1 MSKTVSVGLDIGSSA
16 VRAAE
21 VVIDGDKRTLQR
33 FAQVGLPAGAVVEGE
48 VRDQAVVTTALKRLW
63 QHGRFSTKSVVVG
76 LGSQRAMVRQ
86 VEMPPMSDS
95 ELRSALRFKI
105 GEFLPIP
112 VEQAVVD
119 FSPLP
124 GGDDSSGKRR
134 VLLVAA
140 QRDVALDIASVVGAA
155 GLRVRSIDASALALL
170 RAVAPPRGPDGNSGP
185 GGGMEAVVGV
195 GAQLVTVAVR
205 EGGIPRFVR
214 TVALPEEAMVRGS
227 AEALATVPGT
237 PDPARRGGSPG
248 APGAG
253 VDTLYLESIVG
264 EVRSSL
270 EYLLS
275 QSQSQ
280 SFEHVLLTGGGAMAP
295 GLTEALSRALSL
307 PVNFAELGFQI
318 DKKELGLD
326 AQALNDASYRWLT
339 AVGLSLWGTDAYG
352 KASLLPAEI
361 LAKRQQQRILVGA
374 MAGIAVVAVALAGV
388 SVAKVNSAHDISAQI
403 RSSQVEASSLSQ
415 KIASLGYVTKI
426 PDEVKARQALAISAL
441 SGDISWTGLLGRIAK
456 ALPPTVTVQQIA
468 LTKTETVSASG
479 GAWLPVSGDVVGSI
493 QMTAVTTGGAAA
505 VAQFIDRVSRVAG
518 LQALWVSSTNHAT
531 GSTTMQVTAQ
541 VTTAALSARVAAL
554 PGGGK

>member
-1 MSKTVSVGLDIGSSA
+1 
-16 VRAAE
+16 
-21 VVIDGDKRTLQR
+21 
-33 FAQVGLPAGAVVEGE
+33 
-48 VRDQAVVTTALKRLW
+48 
-63 QHGRFSTKSVVVG
+63 
-76 LGSQRAMVRQ
+76 
-86 VEMPPMSDS
+86 
-95 ELRSALRFKI
+95 
-105 GEFLPIP
+105 
-112 VEQAVVD
+112 
-119 FSPLP
+119 
-124 GGDDSSGKRR
+124 
-134 VLLVAA
+134 
-140 QRDVALDIASVVGAA
+140 
-155 GLRVRSIDASALALL
+155 
-170 RAVAPPRGPDGNSGP
+170 
-185 GGGMEAVVGV
+185 
-195 GAQLVTVAVR
+195 
-205 EGGIPRFVR
+205 
-214 TVALPEEAMVRGS
+214 
-227 AEALATVPGT
+227 
-237 PDPARRGGSPG
+237 
-248 APGAG
+248 
-253 VDTLYLESIVG
+253 VG

>member
-21 VVIDGDKRTLQR
+21 VSIDGDKRTLRR

-48 VRDQAVVTTALKRLW
+48 VRDHAVVAAALKRLW
-63 QHGRFSTKSVVVG
+63 QHGRFTSKSVVVG

-86 VEMPPMSDS
+86 VEMPPMSDT

-124 GGDDSSGKRR
+124 GGDASSGKRR

-140 QRDVALDIASVVGAA
+140 QRDVALDIAAVVASA
-155 GLRVRSIDASALALL
+155 GLRLRSIDASALALL
-170 RAVAPPRGPDGNSGP
+170 RAVAPPRGPDGHSGP
-185 GGGMEAVVGV
+185 GGGLEAVVGV

-214 TVALPEEAMVRGS
+214 TVALPEEAIVRGS

-237 PDPARRGGSPG
+237 SGPAQRAVRPGGPAS
-248 APGAG
+248 G
-253 VDTLYLESIVG
+253 VDTLYLESIVA

-280 SFEHVLLTGGGAMAP
+280 NFEHVLLTGGGAMAP

-307 PVNFAELGFQI
+307 PVNFAELGFEI
-318 DKKELGLD
+318 DHKELGLD
-326 AQALNDASYRWLT
+326 AQALTDASYRWLT
-339 AVGLSLWGTDAYG
+339 AVGLALWGTDVYG

-361 LAKRQQQRILVGA
+361 LAKRQQQRIMVAAL
-374 MAGIAVVAVALAGV
+374 AGVAVVAVALGGV
-388 SVAKVNSAHDISAQI
+388 SFARINSAHSISNQI
-403 RSSQVEASSLSQ
+403 HTSQTEASALTHR
-415 KIASLGYVTKI
+415 IDSLGYVTKV
-426 PDEVKARQALAISAL
+426 PDEVKQTRALAVEAL
-441 SGDISWTGLLGRIAK
+441 AGDINWTGLLQRITRS
-456 ALPPTVTVQQIA
+456 LPATVTVQSIT
-468 LTKTETVSASG
+468 LDKTETAPLSAGPSG
-479 GAWLPVSGDVVGSI
+479 PGYVEVVGTI
-493 QMTAVTTGGAAA
+493 QMSAQTTGGAAQ
-505 VAQFIDRVSRVAG
+505 VAKFIDNVSRVKG
-518 LQALWVSSTNHAT
+518 LQALWVSSTTHST
-531 GSTTMQVTAQ
+531 GYTSMDATAQ
-541 VTTAALSARVAAL
+541 VTTAALSNRAAAL

>member
-21 VVIDGDKRTLQR
+21 VLIDGDKRTLRR
-33 FAQVGLPAGAVVEGE
+33 FAQVGLPTGAVIEGE
-48 VRDQAVVTTALKRLW
+48 VRDHAVVATALKRLW

-86 VEMPPMSDS
+86 VEMPPMSDA

-140 QRDVALDIASVVGAA
+140 QRDVALDIAAVVGEA

-170 RAVAPPRGPDGNSGP
+170 RAVAPPRGPDGRSGP

-205 EGGIPRFVR
+205 DGGIPRFVR
-214 TVALPEEAMVRGS
+214 TVALPEEAIIRGS
-227 AEALATVPGT
+227 AEAFASVPGT
-237 PDPARRGGSPG
+237 SDLARHAVRAG
-248 APGAG
+248 APASG
-253 VDTLYLESIVG
+253 VDTLHLESIVA

-280 SFEHVLLTGGGAMAP
+280 TFEHVLLTGGGAMAP
-295 GLTEALSRALSL
+295 GLTEALSKALNL
-307 PVNFAELGFQI
+307 PVNFAELGFEI
-318 DKKELGLD
+318 DHKELGLD
-326 AQALNDASYRWLT
+326 AQALSDASYRWLT
-339 AVGLSLWGTDAYG
+339 AVGLALWGTDVYG

-361 LAKRQQQRILVGA
+361 LAKRQQQRIMVGA
-374 MAGIAVVAVALAGV
+374 VASIAVVAVALGGV
-388 SVAKVNSAHDISAQI
+388 SYAKINSADSISNQI
-403 RSSQVEASSLSQ
+403 RTSQLEASSLTHQ
-415 KIASLGYVTKI
+415 IDSLGYVTKV
-426 PDEVKARQALAISAL
+426 PDEVAQRRALAVSAL
-441 SGDISWTGLLGRIAK
+441 SGDISWTSLLRRIAA
-456 ALPPTVTVQQIA
+456 ALPPSVTVQSIA
-468 LTKTETVSASG
+468 LTKTEQVSGSG
-479 GAWLPVSGDVVGSI
+479 EWLPVSGNVVGTV
-493 QMTAVTTGGAAA
+493 QMSAETTGGATA
-505 VAQFIDRVSRVAG
+505 VAQFIDRVSRVRG
-518 LQALWVSSTNHAT
+518 LQALWVTSTVHST
-531 GSTTMQVTAQ
+531 GSTSLQADAQ
-541 VTTAALSARVAAL
+541 VTTAAFSTRATAL